1 MDKEQFLKEAQDK
14 ISALTEKINSLT
26 EALGLQTGDLKE
38 KAQEEINKL
47 LADKSSLTEK
57 FEALKNVSDD
67 KWEDAKKAF
76 NDIAS
81 GNLSECIQKGSAY
94 FFYCFSHIDFS
105 NLTMSLEYM

>member
-1 MDKEQFLKEAQDK
+1 MNKEAFLKEAQDK
-14 ISALTEKINSLT
+14 INALTEKINSLT
-26 EALGLQTGDLKE
+26 ASLGIQTGDLKE

-67 KWEDAKKAF
+67 KWEEAKKAF

-81 GNLSECIQKGSAY
+81 GNFSEGIQKE
-94 FFYCFSHIDFS
+94 IETLK
-105 NLTMSLEYM
+105 NLF

>member
-1 MDKEQFLKEAQDK
+1 MNKEAFLKEAQDK
-14 ISALTEKINSLT
+14 INALTEKINSLT
-26 EALGLQTGDLKE
+26 ASLGIQTGDLKE

-67 KWEDAKKAF
+67 KWEEAKKAF

-81 GNLSECIQKGSAY
+81 GNFSEGIHKG
-94 FFYCFSHIDFS
+94 IETLK
-105 NLTMSLEYM
+105 NLF

>member
-1 MDKEQFLKEAQDK
+1 M
-14 ISALTEKINSLT
+14 TEKINSLT
-26 EALGLQTGDLKE
+26 ASLGIQTGDLKE

-67 KWEDAKKAF
+67 KWEEAKKAF

-81 GNLSECIQKGSAY
+81 GNFSEGIQKG
-94 FFYCFSHIDFS
+94 IETLK
-105 NLTMSLEYM
+105 NLF

>member
-1 MDKEQFLKEAQDK
+1 MNKEAFLKEAQDK
-14 ISALTEKINSLT
+14 INALTEKINSLT
-26 EALGLQTGDLKE
+26 ASLGIQTGDLKE

-67 KWEDAKKAF
+67 KWEEAKKAF

-81 GNLSECIQKGSAY
+81 GNFSEGIQKG
-94 FFYCFSHIDFS
+94 IETLK
-105 NLTMSLEYM
+105 NLF

>member
-1 MDKEQFLKEAQDK
+1 MNKEAFLKEAQDK
-14 ISALTEKINSLT
+14 INALTEKINSLT
-26 EALGLQTGDLKE
+26 ASLGIQTGDLKV

-67 KWEDAKKAF
+67 KWEEAKKAF

-81 GNLSECIQKGSAY
+81 GNFSEGIQKG
-94 FFYCFSHIDFS
+94 IETLK
-105 NLTMSLEYM
+105 NLF

>member
-1 MDKEQFLKEAQDK
+1 MDKEQFLKEAHDK

-81 GNLSECIQKGSAY
+81 GNLSEGIQKG
-94 FFYCFSHIDFS
+94 IDTLK
-105 NLTMSLEYM
+105 NLF

>member
-1 MDKEQFLKEAQDK
+1 MNKEAFLKEAQDK
-14 ISALTEKINSLT
+14 INALTEKITSLT
-26 EALGLQTGDLKE
+26 ASLGIQTGDLKE

-67 KWEDAKKAF
+67 KWEEAKKAF

-81 GNLSECIQKGSAY
+81 GNFSEGIQKG
-94 FFYCFSHIDFS
+94 IETLK
-105 NLTMSLEYM
+105 NLF

>member
-1 MDKEQFLKEAQDK
+1 MNKEAFLKEAQDK
-14 ISALTEKINSLT
+14 INALTEKINSLT
-26 EALGLQTGDLKE
+26 TSLGIQTGDLKE

-67 KWEDAKKAF
+67 KWEEAKKAF

-81 GNLSECIQKGSAY
+81 GNFSEGIQKG
-94 FFYCFSHIDFS
+94 IETLK
-105 NLTMSLEYM
+105 NLF

>member
-1 MDKEQFLKEAQDK
+1 MNKEAFLKEAQDK
-14 ISALTEKINSLT
+14 INAFTEKINSLT
-26 EALGLQTGDLKE
+26 ASLGIQTGDLKE

-67 KWEDAKKAF
+67 KWEEAKKAF

-81 GNLSECIQKGSAY
+81 GNFSEGIQKG
-94 FFYCFSHIDFS
+94 IETLK
-105 NLTMSLEYM
+105 NLF